1 MPLLLP
7 KPLFVFFLLLPL
19 EEQETSYFAAS
30 ASISNFS
37 FILLKSI
44 QYWNIAKIKEII
56 LESRFKSKINLDI
69 FQNEVY
75 LCMESKLT
83 IEAQRFK
90 KIREE
95 QRHTQQS
102 FAELLDIGS
111 TTADIERGKT
121 KITGKVVME
130 LMAQFNI
137 NPLWLYG
144 KSYEKH
150 IDSSRGDVSPKVI
163 TLDTEGNDSILLVN
177 QKAAAGY
184 PNNIQDTGWYQT
196 LPAFNIPLPEYRNA
210 SYRGFQV
217 EGDSMLPNIKPNEWV
232 LGRAVVSINE
242 ATDSKIYIVVLRDSV
257 LVKKLQKIP
266 GNPQSI
272 RLISL
277 NESYLPIEVKVR
289 DIQELW
295 MVNSKLSFGVDEP
308 SESSLL
314 RQLQQSMDELKGQIS
329 GLK

>member
-1 MPLLLP
+1 M
-7 KPLFVFFLLLPL
+7 KN
-19 EEQETSYFAAS
+19 TI
-30 ASISNFS
+30 SIE
-37 FILLKSI
+37 
-44 QYWNIAKIKEII
+44 AT
-56 LESRFKSKINLDI
+56 RFKAL
-69 FQNEVY
+69 
-75 LCMESKLT
+75 
-83 IEAQRFK
+83 
-90 KIREE
+90 REE
-95 QRHTQQS
+95 LHYTQLS
-102 FAELLDIGS
+102 FADLLDIGT

-121 KITGKVVME
+121 KITGKIVME

-144 KSYEKH
+144 KSFEKH
-150 IDSSRGDVSPKVI
+150 IDTSRGDVSPKVI
-163 TLDTEGNDSILLVN
+163 TIDSSGNDSILLVN

-184 PNNIQDTGWYQT
+184 PNNIHDLGWYQS

-217 EGDSMLPNIKPNEWV
+217 EGDSMLPNLKQNEWV
-232 LGRAVVSINE
+232 LGRAVPSINE

-257 LVKKLQKIP
+257 LVKKLQKVP
-266 GNPQSI
+266 NNPQSI

-277 NESYLPIEVKVR
+277 NDQYLPIDVKVK

-308 SESSLL
+308 SESNLL

-329 GLK
+329 SLK

>member
-1 MPLLLP
+1 M
-7 KPLFVFFLLLPL
+7 
-19 EEQETSYFAAS
+19 ET
-30 ASISNFS
+30 
-37 FILLKSI
+37 
-44 QYWNIAKIKEII
+44 
-56 LESRFKSKINLDI
+56 
-69 FQNEVY
+69 
-75 LCMESKLT
+75 KLS

-95 QRHTQQS
+95 LRHTQQS
-102 FAELLDIGS
+102 FAELLEIGA

-121 KITGKVVME
+121 KITGKIVME
-130 LMAQFNI
+130 LMSQFNI

-144 KSYEKH
+144 KSYEKN

-163 TLDTEGNDSILLVN
+163 TLDTTGNDSILLVN

-184 PNNIQDTGWYQT
+184 PNNIHDVGWYQT

-232 LGRAVVSINE
+232 LGRAVPSINE
-242 ATDSKIYIVVLRDSV
+242 ATDSKIYIVVLKDSV
-257 LVKKLQKIP
+257 LVKKLQKISN
-266 GNPQSI
+266 NPQAI

-277 NESYLPIEVKVR
+277 NDQYLPIDVKVR

-308 SESSLL
+308 SESNLL
-314 RQLQQSMDELKGQIS
+314 RQLQQSMDDLKGQIS
-329 GLK
+329 GLR